1 MLPKAAYSA
10 VFITNLLILCG
21 LATVTLGSELEA
33 PWPMFHGNLRHTGL
47 SPYHTKGNVGVL
59 AWRCTLSGAVIS
71 SPSIGPDGVI
81 YVGTF
86 RGFVY
91 AIWPNGTV
99 KWRFPT
105 GEPIISSPLIG
116 PDGTVYIGSF
126 DDNLYAIGPDGTLKW
141 KYSTEDDVRSP
152 PVLYQDRIYFG
163 SNDRKVYVLSTDG
176 ELIWDFDIRGIVTSS
191 PAVFSDGKGVHIY
204 VTSWN
209 GKLYSLKD
217 DGTYE
222 WAFSTNGIILASP
235 AVDENGIIYVA
246 SMDNSLYA
254 INPDGTEKWKYTV
267 GARVESSPAIGP
279 NGTIY
284 FGAGDCYLY
293 AVNPDGTMKW
303 RYKTED
309 AVVSSPAVSFEGT
322 VYVGSWDGYLY
333 AINPNGTLKWK
344 YKTDGAV
351 RSSPAIAPNG
361 TVYVGSDDGYL
372 YAFEG
377 TTLKPPHPPTNL
389 TATEGDGY
397 LLLRWSA
404 PADDGGAPIT
414 AYKIYRG
421 EAPGGET
428 LLAEVGDNVT
438 LYNDTDVSNGRR
450 YYYRVSA
457 VNEIGEGEPSEEVN
471 ATPAGVPSAPRNL
484 TAVVGDG
491 TVNLTWEAPEDDGGA
506 EVVAYRVYRDGE
518 FVARVEVMWYRDEG
532 LENGRGYYYQVS
544 AVNRMGEGE
553 LSEGVNATPIG
564 PPSAPRNVQA
574 VQEKDGIL
582 LTWDPPEDDGG
593 SQITLYKILRDGAYY
608 AAVPGNTTEFLD
620 ENVSAGRTYRYS
632 VKAVNDAGMSELSS
646 EVLVEVREEEEKSS
660 FLPLLVAVAIALAVA
675 LVVSYLAVM
684 KKMSEIEE

>member
-1 MLPKAAYSA
+1 LLPKAAYGA

-21 LATVTLGSELEA
+21 LATVTLGSESEA
-33 PWPMFHGNLRHTGL
+33 PWPMFHGNVRHTGL

-59 AWRCTLSGAVIS
+59 AWRCALDGAVIS

-81 YVGTF
+81 YVGTL
-86 RGFVY
+86 RGSVY

-99 KWRFPT
+99 EWRYLT
-105 GEPIISSPLIG
+105 GGAIVSSPLIG
-116 PDGTVYIGSF
+116 PDGTVYIGSL
-126 DDNLYAIGPDGTLKW
+126 DGNLYAIGPDGTLKW

-152 PVLYQDRIYFG
+152 PVLYQDWIYFG
-163 SNDRKVYVLSTDG
+163 SYDGKIYALNTEG
-176 ELIWDFDIRGIVTSS
+176 ELIWDFFTGGVVSSS
-191 PAVFSDGKGVHIY
+191 PAVFSDGEGVHIY
-204 VTSWN
+204 VTSWS
-209 GKLYSLKD
+209 GELYALKD
-217 DGTYE
+217 DGTAE
-222 WAFSTNGIILASP
+222 WTITTNRIIFASP
-235 AVDENGIIYVA
+235 AVDASGIIYVA
-246 SMDNSLYA
+246 STDNFLYA
-254 INPDGTEKWKYTV
+254 INPDGTERWKYAVNT
-267 GARVESSPAIGP
+267 GVESSPAIGP

-284 FGAGDCYLY
+284 FGAKDGYLY

-309 AVVSSPAVSFEGT
+309 AVDSSPAVSSEGT
-322 VYVGSWDGYLY
+322 VYVGSWDGYFY
-333 AINPNGTLKWK
+333 AIGPDGTLKWK

-428 LLAEVGDNVT
+428 LLAEVGDDVT

-450 YYYRVSA
+450 YFYRVSA
-457 VNEIGEGEPSEEVN
+457 VNEIGEGELSEEAN

-484 TAVVGDG
+484 RAVVGDEM
-491 TVNLTWEAPEDDGGA
+491 VNLTWEAPENDGGA

-518 FVARVEVMWYRDEG
+518 FVARVERMWYREEG
-532 LENGRGYYYQVS
+532 LQNGRGYYYQVS

-553 LSEGVNATPIG
+553 LSEGVNATPIA

-593 SQITLYKILRDGAYY
+593 SQITLYKILRDGVDY

-620 ENVSAGRTYRYS
+620 ENVSAGKSYRYS
-632 VKAVNDAGMSELSS
+632 VKAVNDAGTSEQSL
-646 EVLVEVREEEEKSS
+646 EVSVEVREEEEKSG
-660 FLPLLVAVAIALAVA
+660 FLPLLVAVVIVLAVA
-675 LVVSYLAVM
+675 LVASYLAVM